1 MADIKITD
9 LAAYTDPVSTDVL
22 PIVDVGSDI
31 TKKVSIAD
39 LLENAGTGSAAAPSF
54 SFDGDNNTGI
64 YRPGADQV
72 AISTNGT
79 GRLFVDAN
87 GNVGIGTASPAPNV
101 GNGTTLHLSGA
112 TTTTELRL
120 TRGNGT
126 DSSITSGSTS
136 GGLGIQS
143 STHISLKTN
152 GANERLRIDS
162 SGKVGIG
169 TSVPDSK
176 LRVVDSNDNG
186 LRIGYAGNTNYY
198 DAPIHIWRHPS
209 GFAER
214 LRIDSSGNVG
224 IGTSVTDSKLRVV
237 DSNSN
242 GLRIGFAGNTNYYD
256 APFHIWRHSSG
267 SEHLRIDSSGRLL
280 VGTSTTLGNN
290 ATLQTSGQQVNY
302 QAFYSAT
309 AQAGPFVILS
319 KSRGT
324 QASPTIVTNNDYL
337 GIIGFSGY
345 DGTDYATRGAEI
357 AAMVDGTPGSNDMPG
372 RLVFS
377 TTADGASSP
386 TERLRIDSSGRLL
399 VGLTSSSNRF
409 HVKETNTNTIVGVL
423 EGSGTYAY
431 QSLQASGTT
440 AGAVRIGANAND
452 LVINTGSNTHLRIDS
467 SGNVLIGGTLPAS
480 PNITLNGSDG
490 SAEFAGNV
498 DAGPIDTTQSSS
510 TALGVQLSAGGLIR
524 VQRPSNASSNTTV
537 FQAFNGNTE
546 NITLYSGG
554 SAQFAGNVDV
564 GGLDTS
570 KNDTAGARLQSGILK
585 IQRPTSI
592 PATAYSFQTYYG
604 TTPKVQFSNA
614 GNATFAGS
622 VSIGGTAAANT
633 IDEYEEGTWTSNV
646 VADNNSAQTAVTAS
660 NASYIKIG
668 NVVTCYINLTLD
680 ADDASAPAAFKFLLP
695 FTVNTSGGCS
705 LAQTT
710 DMRKNAV
717 KGYTQGPRMRCGF
730 PLDHTSGS
738 KTYSGSF
745 TYIIA

>member
-1 MADIKITD
+1 M
-9 LAAYTDPVSTDVL
+9 
-22 PIVDVGSDI
+22 
-31 TKKVSIAD
+31 
-39 LLENAGTGSAAAPSF
+39 
-54 SFDGDNNTGI
+54 
-64 YRPGADQV
+64 
-72 AISTNGT
+72 
-79 GRLFVDAN
+79 
-87 GNVGIGTASPAPNV
+87 
-101 GNGTTLHLSGA
+101 
-112 TTTTELRL
+112 
-120 TRGNGT
+120 
-126 DSSITSGSTS
+126 
-136 GGLGIQS
+136 
-143 STHISLKTN
+143 
-152 GANERLRIDS
+152 
-162 SGKVGIG
+162 
-169 TSVPDSK
+169 
-176 LRVVDSNDNG
+176 
-186 LRIGYAGNTNYY
+186 
-198 DAPIHIWRHPS
+198 
-209 GFAER
+209 
-214 LRIDSSGNVG
+214 
-224 IGTSVTDSKLRVV
+224 
-237 DSNSN
+237 
-242 GLRIGFAGNTNYYD
+242 
-256 APFHIWRHSSG
+256 
-267 SEHLRIDSSGRLL
+267 
-280 VGTSTTLGNN
+280 
-290 ATLQTSGQQVNY
+290 
-302 QAFYSAT
+302 
-309 AQAGPFVILS
+309 
-319 KSRGT
+319 
-324 QASPTIVTNNDYL
+324 
-337 GIIGFSGY
+337 
-345 DGTDYATRGAEI
+345 
-357 AAMVDGTPGSNDMPG
+357 
-372 RLVFS
+372 
-377 TTADGASSP
+377 
-386 TERLRIDSSGRLL
+386 
-399 VGLTSSSNRF
+399 
-409 HVKETNTNTIVGVL
+409 
-423 EGSGTYAY
+423 
-431 QSLQASGTT
+431 
-440 AGAVRIGANAND
+440 
-452 LVINTGSNTHLRIDS
+452 
-467 SGNVLIGGTLPAS
+467 
-480 PNITLNGSDG
+480 
-490 SAEFAGNV
+490 

-570 KNDTAGARLQSGILK
+570 KNDTAGARLQAGILK

-614 GNATFAGS
+614 GSATFAGS